1 MIDDGDH
8 GGWTERFI
16 RRSAAQIDQMDGV
29 QMGHATFNGS
39 LARDLVG
46 VDCGN
51 TTQSLLR
58 IFYIFL
64 WV

>member
-1 MIDDGDH
+1 M
-8 GGWTERFI
+8 E
-16 RRSAAQIDQMDGV
+16 
-29 QMGHATFNGS
+29 HATFDGS